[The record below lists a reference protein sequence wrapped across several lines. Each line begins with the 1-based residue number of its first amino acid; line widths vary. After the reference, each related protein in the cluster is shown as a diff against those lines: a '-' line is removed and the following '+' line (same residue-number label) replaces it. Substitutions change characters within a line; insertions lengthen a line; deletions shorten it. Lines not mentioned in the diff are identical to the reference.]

1 MTDYVM
7 KNSWAQSV
15 MTASNYIDVI
25 IIILDVEIANRILLD
40 SERFELKF
48 YWKSEFLIWYN
59 EDVNNTFKI

>member
-1 MTDYVM
+1 
-7 KNSWAQSV
+7 